1 MHFHQEVWRKVVTRC
16 RARLIVALAAG
27 WAVPTGQRVV
37 LPVPRIDPNHW
48 RQMRWAL
55 AAGCRVNPMKA
66 RPAVVP
72 RDLTLALQAVL
83 FDPMPAVRIVLM
95 HSPSRSAAVAA
106 LPIPPVAAV
115 EQMLDYPILPVA
127 AAHRRSFPTPE
138 LAVGQACPIHLAVA
152 EEQQEY
158 PILLRLPH
166 RAEQAHPMRLAV
178 AEK

>member
-1 MHFHQEVWRKVVTRC
+1 
-16 RARLIVALAAG
+16 
-27 WAVPTGQRVV
+27 
-37 LPVPRIDPNHW
+37 
-48 RQMRWAL
+48 MRWAL

-83 FDPMPAVRIVLM
+83 FDPMPAVPIVLM

-106 LPIPPVAAV
+106 ARPILPVAAV